1 MPKLQN
7 TFWTKFDNNFYRLKN
22 GALYQAP
29 CNDDNTV
36 DTNNLVTATSVSSA
50 ILEQINSEFGSEF
63 TSGDFS

>member
-7 TFWTKFDNNFYRLKN
+7 TFWTRFDNKFYRIKN

-36 DTNNLVTATSVSSA
+36 DINSSENITLISSD

-63 TSGDFS
+63 ASEDFR